1 MINWK
6 FQDQSQGATLTPNLL
21 KDTKNLLP
29 EGNLLLII
37 LEQEECHHLIKPR
50 SHRGLHA
57 GMMSR
62 NPLLH
67 HHDMMSQLF
76 LEESQVHRN
85 LGDLQ
90 SIEDLLGDHPEIE
103 IGTLVQNIMTDIG
116 VRTDLQL
123 MKEVGD
129 GHIHLKTIIEIVIDL
144 PKVDV
149 KDLQGKEEKYQRR

>member
-1 MINWK
+1 MSMVN
-6 FQDQSQGATLTPNLL
+6 QE
-21 KDTKNLLP
+21 KNLLP

-37 LEQEECHHLIKPR
+37 LEQEECHHLIKPK

-76 LEESQVHRN
+76 LEESQVHHN

-90 SIEDLLGDHPEIE
+90 SIEDLLGDHPGIE
-103 IGTLVQNIMTDIG
+103 TLVQNIMIDIG

-129 GHIHLKTIIEIVIDL
+129 GHIHLKTIIEIVIDP
-144 PKVDV
+144 PKAGV